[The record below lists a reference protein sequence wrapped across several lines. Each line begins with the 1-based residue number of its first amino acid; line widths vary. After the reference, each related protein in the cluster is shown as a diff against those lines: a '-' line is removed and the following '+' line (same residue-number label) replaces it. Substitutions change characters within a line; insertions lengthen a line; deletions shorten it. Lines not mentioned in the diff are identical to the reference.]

1 MRLYDTAT
9 RGLRELPP
17 PPGPVRMYFCGPTVY
32 QRIHVGNA
40 RPFVLSMWLKRWL
53 EHGGYEVTLVENITD
68 VNDKIYA
75 AAPGASAKLAADASD
90 WYVEDTSGFGLGRP
104 DREPKATESIPEI
117 VAMIEQLVA
126 GGHAYPAGGDVY
138 FRVASFPDYGK
149 LSGRHGD
156 EEATR
161 NPSEEDEAGEL
172 KEDPRDFALWKAHKE
187 GEDTWWDSPWGR
199 GRPGWH
205 IECSAMAE
213 THLGPVFEI
222 HGGGIDLV
230 FPHHENEVAQSRS
243 LGHEFAQLWMHNGML
258 RLAGE
263 KMSKSLGNIV
273 SLREAIETWGRE
285 TLLVYFL
292 GGHWRKPLDY
302 SDEVLRQAAAQ
313 AESFR
318 NVFRQPSEPGGDW
331 EAFATA
337 LDDDFNTPEA
347 LAILHGWRNHEL
359 LRRAWRSSG
368 SSPSPRALR
377 LPGSSKSWRGGVQR
391 PVGAEISTRATGCAA
406 RSRPPVGKCGTWTP
420 SPASSSCR
428 SRDDRARLRPPSR
441 AGGRS
446 RTAAGVRALRHR
458 AGAEGGALA
467 GRDRG
472 ASAREAGAGA
482 ERAAGTADHQ
492 GVVARVEPFRYA
504 DAHEVAAGP
513 APLLAVL
520 DSVTD
525 PRNLGAVARSAEGA
539 GASGIVL
546 PAHNSARVTAAV
558 CRASAGAVEHLPVA
572 VVKNLSRY
580 LGEIKGPRLWVW
592 AAAGDAETTMWDAD
606 LSGGVA
612 FVLGAEGKGLR
623 PLVRRTCDDA
633 VRIPLQGKVESLNV
647 SVAAALLLYE
657 ARRQRGG

>member
-53 EHGGYEVTLVENITD
+53 EHSGYEVTLVENITD

-273 SLREAIETWGRE
+273 SLREALETWGRE

-359 LRRAWRSSG
+359 LRRGLEVFGLESLAESASA
-368 SSPSPRALR
+368 PRELEELAR
-377 LPGSSKSWRGGVQR
+377 RRAEARGR
-391 PVGAEISTRATGCAA
+391 
-406 RSRPPVGKCGTWTP
+406 
-420 SPASSSCR
+420 
-428 SRDDRARLRPPSR
+428 RDFDEGDRLR
-441 AGGRS
+441 GEIE
-446 RTAAGVRALRHR
+446 AAGWEVR
-458 AGAEGGALA
+458 
-467 GRDRG
+467 DM
-472 ASAREAGAGA
+472 
-482 ERAAGTADHQ
+482 
-492 GVVARVEPFRYA
+492 
-504 DAHEVAAGP
+504 
-513 APLLAVL
+513 
-520 DSVTD
+520 
-525 PRNLGAVARSAEGA
+525 
-539 GASGIVL
+539 
-546 PAHNSARVTAAV
+546 
-558 CRASAGAVEHLPVA
+558 
-572 VVKNLSRY
+572 
-580 LGEIKGPRLWVW
+580 
-592 AAAGDAETTMWDAD
+592 DAEP
-606 LSGGVA
+606 G
-612 FVLGAEGKGLR
+612 FQ
-623 PLVRRTCDDA
+623 LV
-633 VRIPLQGKVESLNV
+633 PKP
-647 SVAAALLLYE
+647 
-657 ARRQRGG
+657 